1 MNEDE
6 MSVDSETDN
15 ANLTTEVSK
24 KHKQQMKQSV
34 GLPDENLHKMYIFLE
49 KMSGGLDPN

>member
-1 MNEDE
+1 

-24 KHKQQMKQSV
+24 KNKQQMKQSV